1 MTEPMNPATP
11 ANSQPNPPPPE
22 TFQPGYAPAPG
33 PSYPPPPAAPM
44 PVYQPRPPKPKEPVG
59 RKDRVFALLFFV
71 FSILWVDFALFG
83 GFRLGFALV
92 TPLFAL
98 LMTAYLMGREA
109 RVSFYPLACG
119 LLAAAGSIPFA
130 LYQDTPV
137 QLVSFGAIVALF
149 ALCGGQLAGC
159 LKHSPGGFRCAADV
173 LQSVFVYPFEYMGV
187 TLRSL
192 FSKTPGAELKHKNA
206 LGKIVIGLLCAVPAL
221 AIVIPLLIRS
231 DLYFEQLL
239 SHLSF
244 DAPKL
249 AGRLILG
256 ALLFLLLFAL
266 LFAWKKKLPCRTAR
280 TGDTAG
286 GRIDPVIIQAFLSAL
301 SLVYLV
307 YLLTQTAYFFSAFAG
322 LLPQGYAQ
330 TACDYARRGFFE
342 MCAIAS
348 INLGILFLS
357 MVLVRKQEGRIPLV
371 TKFLG
376 SFLCLFTIVLIG
388 TALSKMFLYI
398 DNSGMTRRRMMTSC
412 FMVFLALVFIAAAI
426 RLWVRRFA
434 YMKAVVLAFCLV
446 GLTVSYCD
454 IDATVAR
461 YNVAAY
467 RSGALEQL
475 DVETLA
481 GLSDSAVPY
490 LLELLDDSDPEVARQ
505 AHNELV
511 HKVFGHFI
519 VDCDCISSSCSCDY
533 ETRYEWAASDG
544 ERYRWLNAGC
554 PVPEQCEF
562 PPRLEPRRAPG
573 DWRRYNRASQQ
584 AERLLSENAERI
596 LTVQD

>member
-1 MTEPMNPATP
+1 MAEPIYPANPV
-11 ANSQPNPPPPE
+11 NSQPNPPP
-22 TFQPGYAPAPG
+22 TGAFQPGYVPEPG

-44 PVYQPRPPKPKEPVG
+44 PVYQPRPPKPREPVG
-59 RKDRVFALLFFV
+59 RKDRIFALLFFV
-71 FSILWVDFALFG
+71 FSVLWVDFALFG

-92 TPLFAL
+92 TPLFSL
-98 LMTAYLMGREA
+98 LMTAYLIGRGS
-109 RVSFYPLACG
+109 RVSFYPIACG

-159 LKHSPGGFRCAADV
+159 LQYSPGGFRCAADV

-206 LGKIVIGLLCAVPAL
+206 LGKILIGLLCAVPAL

-256 ALLFLLLFAL
+256 ALLFPLLFTL

-280 TGDTAG
+280 TGGTAG

-307 YLLTQTAYFFSAFAG
+307 YLLTQTAYFFSAFGG
-322 LLPQGYAQ
+322 LLPQGYEQ

-342 MCAIAS
+342 MCAIAA

-357 MVLVRKQEGRIPLV
+357 MVLVHKQEGRIPLV
-371 TKFLG
+371 TKLLG

-398 DNSGMTRRRMMTSC
+398 DGSGMTRRRMMTSC
-412 FMVFLALVFIAAAI
+412 FMVFLALVFIAAGV

-511 HKVFGHFI
+511 HKIFGHFI
-519 VDCDCISSSCSCDY
+519 VDCDCISSSCSCGY
-533 ETRYEWAASDG
+533 ETRYLWTTSDY
-544 ERYRWLNAGC
+544 ERYGWLNAGC

-562 PPRLEPRRAPG
+562 LPRLEPRRAPG